1 MPRGNAARKR
11 AEDNRMDLRLEPEH
25 KDLIKRAAAYSG
37 ESITNF
43 AVSTL
48 VSKARR
54 VVREHETT
62 TLTAADRDRFIAL
75 IDNPP
80 KPNQALRRAAKSH
93 RELISRSE

>member
-43 AVSTL
+43 AVSTF
-48 VSKARR
+48 VSKARC
-54 VVREHETT
+54 VVREHEITMF
-62 TLTAADRDRFIAL
+62 TAADRDRFIAL